1 MSYLVV
7 FCRIFSCVHGVA
19 RGACISAGWDLS
31 CVCGN
36 FDVIRIGSARGDV
49 TRLMR
54 YAMVSAVRSYELQS
68 MMSVMQSVMSMMQ
81 FVTNEI
87 RPACA
92 KWVAGDTVSCWT
104 VNRVLSTSGSVR
116 NYASNTCLHP
126 CFILEVIWNLILM
139 DTSSVIGYPDF
150 PDFGYGKPMK
160 LFKFGATGHVTFI
173 CAVIG

>member
-1 MSYLVV
+1 MLRKKIENCWPCDVSKFISVEVTHREKLNVAIDRMCSNEV
-7 FCRIFSCVHGVA
+7 CSGKICVHGVA
-19 RGACISAGWDLS
+19 RGACINAGWDLS

-36 FDVIRIGSARGDV
+36 FDVIRIGSAQGDV

-87 RPACA
+87 RPGCV

-116 NYASNTCLHP
+116 NYVSNTCVHP
-126 CFILEVIWNLILM
+126 GLWM
-139 DTSSVIGYPDF
+139 
-150 PDFGYGKPMK
+150 
-160 LFKFGATGHVTFI
+160 
-173 CAVIG
+173 